1 MKSLPKVTVV
11 TVCFNCKD
19 TIERTLQNVLKQT
32 YPYIEYIVIDGGSTD
47 GTKLIIEQYAGR
59 LSYWVS
65 EPDGGIYDA
74 MNKGIRKATGEW
86 ILFRNAG
93 DYFFSS
99 STIED
104 VFKWYEDRGEAVI
117 AGGTRNFGRE
127 GYHDKY
133 CPLQTG
139 DVWHDAFISH
149 PSAFIRMTVQKAHP
163 YATSYR
169 IASDYGLFQTL
180 MLEGQTIARY
190 DAIVSLFDCEDGI
203 SSTQLALAWK
213 EIWQIRRALGAPE
226 NVLKMTE
233 RKYVRIR
240 WMSLLMGLLK
250 KHKRL
255 YAVYRR
261 KRQMKG
267 WTLQPLSLTLQHI

>member
-1 MKSLPKVTVV
+1 MSPQPKVTIV
-11 TVCFNCKD
+11 TVCFNCKN
-19 TIERTLQNVLKQT
+19 TIERTIQNVLKQT
-32 YPYIEYIVIDGGSTD
+32 YPRLEYIVIDGGSTD
-47 GTKLIIEQYAGR
+47 GTKQIVERYADR
-59 LSYWVS
+59 LAYWSS
-65 EPDGGIYDA
+65 EPDKGIYDA

-93 DYFFSS
+93 DYFFTPT
-99 STIED
+99 TIED

-127 GYHDKY
+127 GYNDKY
-133 CPLQTG
+133 YVSQTA
-139 DVWHDAFISH
+139 DIWNNAFISH
-149 PSAFIRMTVQKAHP
+149 PSSFIRMTVQKAHP

-169 IASDYGLFQTL
+169 IASDYLLFQTL
-180 MLEGQTIARY
+180 LLEGLSVARY

-213 EIWQIRRALGAPE
+213 EMLQIRRALGAPE
-226 NVLKMTE
+226 EVLKVTE
-233 RKYVRIR
+233 RKLVRIQR
-240 WMSLLMGLLK
+240 MNHLIRFLK

-255 YAVYRR
+255 YAIYRR
-261 KRQMKG
+261 KRQMKE

>member
-1 MKSLPKVTVV
+1 MNPLPKVTIV

-19 TIERTLQNVLKQT
+19 TIERTIQNVLKQT
-32 YPYIEYIVIDGGSTD
+32 YPRLEYIVIDGGSTD
-47 GTKLIIEQYAGR
+47 GTKQIVERYAGR
-59 LSYWVS
+59 LAYWSS
-65 EPDGGIYDA
+65 EPDKGIYDA

-93 DYFFSS
+93 DYFFTPT
-99 STIED
+99 TIED

-133 CPLQTG
+133 YVSQTD
-139 DVWHDAFISH
+139 DVWNNAFISH
-149 PSAFIRMTVQKAHP
+149 PSSFIRMTVQKVHP
-163 YATSYR
+163 YDTSYR
-169 IASDYGLFQTL
+169 IASDYLFFQTL
-180 MLEGQTIARY
+180 LLEGLSVARY

-213 EIWQIRRALGAPE
+213 EMLQIRRALGAPKE
-226 NVLKMTE
+226 VLKMTE
-233 RKYVRIR
+233 RKLVRIQR
-240 WMSLLMGLLK
+240 MSHLIRFLK

-255 YAVYRR
+255 YAIYRR
-261 KRQMKG
+261 KRQMKD